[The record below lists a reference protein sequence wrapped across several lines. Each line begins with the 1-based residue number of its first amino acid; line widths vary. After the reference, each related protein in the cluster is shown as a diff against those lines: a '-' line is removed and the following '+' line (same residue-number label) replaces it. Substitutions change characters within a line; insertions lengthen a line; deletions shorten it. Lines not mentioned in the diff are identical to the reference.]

1 MKVSNPVVFNALLA
15 KNADVECAVSNAFDE
30 LTIKKDG
37 RYWRIYQGSNDAGMR
52 VFDNPE
58 SAKKFIKEKW
68 GDGWK
73 IRVKNAEVEGAVAE
87 NAAFKVGDKVVMRDG
102 RKGEVVSS
110 APGPMGGEMYHIRLE
125 DGRLTDSA
133 ERNLTAANAVANGE
147 FYAIFRYNGGK
158 NEAHDG
164 PFSTIEEARKFGIQQ
179 AGSRSGVSFVG
190 VGDEDLNYVW
200 HNARAKNVVANA
212 LATRRVAKNAFKNTR
227 LVPALDYEVGEL
239 PDKMNRVV
247 KKLKGDFSFW
257 LQSDFIDGVESLI
270 RTIDSSISSGE
281 GDESEVKALKAMK
294 PKLEKYRADAKSIMA
309 KVNAI

>member
-1 MKVSNPVVFNALLA
+1 MKVSNPVVINALLA
-15 KNADVECAVSNAFDE
+15 KNAEVEGAVYNAFDE

-73 IRVKNAEVEGAVAE
+73 IRVKNAEVETVA
-87 NAAFKVGDKVVMRDG
+87 
-102 RKGEVVSS
+102 S
-110 APGPMGGEMYHIRLE
+110 
-125 DGRLTDSA
+125 
-133 ERNLTAANAVANGE
+133 
-147 FYAIFRYNGGK
+147 
-158 NEAHDG
+158 
-164 PFSTIEEARKFGIQQ
+164 
-179 AGSRSGVSFVG
+179 
-190 VGDEDLNYVW
+190 
-200 HNARAKNVVANA
+200 
-212 LATRRVAKNAFKNTR
+212 NAFKNTR
-227 LVPALDYEVGEL
+227 LVPALENEVGEL

-257 LQSDFIDGVESLI
+257 LQRDFIDGVESLI
-270 RTIDSSISSGE
+270 RTIDTAISSGE

-294 PKLEKYRADAKSIMA
+294 PKLEKYRADAKSVMS